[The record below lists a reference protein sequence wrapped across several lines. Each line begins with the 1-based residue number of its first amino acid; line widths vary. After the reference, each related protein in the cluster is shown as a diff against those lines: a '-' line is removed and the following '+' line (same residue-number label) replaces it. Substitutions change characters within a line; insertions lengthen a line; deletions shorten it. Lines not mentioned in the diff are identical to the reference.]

1 MPLRHP
7 SSRSSSKSR
16 RSSRRSSSSSPKDSE
31 STRSLSACCAS
42 AASSVLPN
50 RKPSI
55 LKTKSSFLGRNHKQR
70 RSSKKLLDLDDRS
83 VSFQESDIVH
93 IIQRVENDLLPSLFY
108 EQMELLKFR
117 NEEIVRKWAV
127 EIKESLKEV
136 RGDKQ
141 QQQRR
146 RRVVQDEE
154 DTDTDNESVE
164 SDVPQRRRR
173 STSRSSVPP
182 PSPTKSTKSETTL
195 TTQGSETTEDAS
207 IGFLPPIPHL
217 VGEPSSPTMV
227 SEDVGS
233 TFTVERLSI

>member
-141 QQQRR
+141 QQRR

>member
-141 QQQRR
+141 QQRR
-146 RRVVQDEE
+146 RRVVQDAE